1 MRSIKGGFYIVGY
14 VQLYFEI
21 IGENNTYY
29 ATVNMDFGKA
39 LNYFRL
45 FKIKNSIKKIHE
57 EFYHEKI
64 IRVNYITKEKYEENS
79 SECKDTLKHTWK
91 KDTGK
96 LNE

>member
-1 MRSIKGGFYIVGY
+1 
-14 VQLYFEI
+14 
-21 IGENNTYY
+21 
-29 ATVNMDFGKA
+29 MDFGKA

-64 IRVNYITKEKYEENS
+64 IRVNS
-79 SECKDTLKHTWK
+79 SEYKDTLKHTWK